1 MFWNH
6 KYHTM
11 VIYVVV
17 DHCIVVVYVWMSA
30 IVLLLLCACFR
41 NLLVRERCTLVFFF
55 FVDKVLIF
63 LAVVGLPAPHRV
75 ATAPTRHN
83 PASLTPSPP

>member
-11 VIYVVV
+11 VIYVAV
-17 DHCIVVVYVWMSA
+17 DHCIVVIYVWISA

-41 NLLVRERCTLVFFF
+41 NLPVRGGARLCSFFCREGTYLSSCCGSACTVSRRYCT
-55 FVDKVLIF
+55 D
-63 LAVVGLPAPHRV
+63 
-75 ATAPTRHN
+75 
-83 PASLTPSPP
+83 TPQPR